1 MTGLLLGGEKLGPRD
16 SGTQG
21 GCYVQPEAEMGGT
34 GVQAEECRFHSS
46 SLQKLGGRQRT
57 DSPSE
62 VPEGPYADCTS
73 ILGFWPPE
81 L

>member
-1 MTGLLLGGEKLGPRD
+1 MTGLLLGREKLGPRD
-16 SGTQG
+16 SDTQG

-34 GVQAEECRFHSS
+34 GVQAECRFHSS
-46 SLQKLGGRQRT
+46 NLHELGGRQRT

-62 VPEGPYADCTS
+62 VPEGSYADCTS
-73 ILGFWPPE
+73 ILDFWPPE